1 MIYYVCVRERERET
15 GLSVGDRQSACAVGD
30 EASPLSFR
38 QLAIPEHHRLGV
50 TLIPRSQQHGWTL
63 SPFSGAEQSGAP
75 VRSKHYLHVVSFN
88 LQESLSLRLV
98 ESIEVNLSLPFL
110 SLSITLLMSSNMISG
125 VYGVTMQWNPEQSQ
139 WAEQHY
145 DITSTTR
152 SPGHK
157 IEALRDPR
165 LTGSTSAA
173 AYQHSWA
180 NDDISALTA
189 SNLLK
194 RYAERYSA
202 ILDLPCES
210 GLMGYPDAAISVSVR
225 GPGVVNNGP
234 PLLNGRKVE
243 AEPWLESVYPPL
255 GCVPELLPKAPLSVT
270 DVSVSACNSPVIGSG
285 SLPEPCFSSSSC
297 TSQTGNQEYSSTPYT
312 TTFLQPVGTYGGS
325 LFHPTP
331 SHASLVSTY
340 NANTS
345 PNLAAYSYPN
355 TRYPSQAVLPAG
367 YSPPPPPSAYLTP
380 PNPLSAV
387 GYSYPASSLGGGVSE
402 SDAPSATSLS
412 KSYYPSTQSEM
423 FEEFNFGGNSNSDS
437 RSEGSP
443 LYRQSGDE
451 TVDKQNGF
459 NQTADVTS
467 SSFKPANHEDS
478 LRSLETLTVAMSGRS
493 NGTSGHFPSTSTS
506 VVTSHQHLCLDANT
520 P

>member
-1 MIYYVCVRERERET
+1 MWAAH
-15 GLSVGDRQSACAVGD
+15 SAHLWCY
-30 EASPLSFR
+30 LYFR
-38 QLAIPEHHRLGV
+38 FLWSS
-50 TLIPRSQQHGWTL
+50 T
-63 SPFSGAEQSGAP
+63 
-75 VRSKHYLHVVSFN
+75 SFN
-88 LQESLSLRLV
+88 WHKYTFFSLA
-98 ESIEVNLSLPFL
+98 
-110 SLSITLLMSSNMISG
+110 
-125 VYGVTMQWNPEQSQ
+125 GVTMQWSPEQSQ

-173 AYQHSWA
+173 VYQHSWA

-210 GLMGYPDAAISVSVR
+210 GLMGYPDTAISVSVR

-270 DVSVSACNSPVIGSG
+270 DVSVSVCNSPVIGSG

-297 TSQTGNQEYSSTPYT
+297 NGQAGNQEYSSTPYST
-312 TTFLQPVGTYGGS
+312 PFLQPVGTYGSS

-331 SHASLVSTY
+331 SHASLVSAY

-345 PNLAAYSYPN
+345 PNLAAYS
-355 TRYPSQAVLPAG
+355 YPSQAVLPAG
-367 YSPPPPPSAYLTP
+367 YSPPPPPSAYLPAGITP
-380 PNPLSAV
+380 LNPLPAV
-387 GYSYPASSLGGGVSE
+387 GYSYPATSVSE
-402 SDAPSATSLS
+402 SDAPSASSLL
-412 KSYYPSTQSEM
+412 KSYYPSTQSEIGV
-423 FEEFNFGGNSNSDS
+423 FEEYDFGGNSNSDS

-443 LYRQSGDE
+443 LYRHSGDE

-459 NQTADVTS
+459 NRLGDITS
-467 SSFKPANHEDS
+467 SSFKPANHGDS
-478 LRSLETLTVAMSGRS
+478 LRSLETLTVAMSGRD
-493 NGTSGHFPSTSTS
+493 NGTSGQHFPSTSTS
-506 VVTSHQHLCLDANT
+506 VVTSHQHLCLDTNT
-520 P
+520 PWAVVLTLNQKCLSWWSVSAPPSGLEVEGLAQSHRVGV

>member
-1 MIYYVCVRERERET
+1 
-15 GLSVGDRQSACAVGD
+15 
-30 EASPLSFR
+30 
-38 QLAIPEHHRLGV
+38 
-50 TLIPRSQQHGWTL
+50 
-63 SPFSGAEQSGAP
+63 
-75 VRSKHYLHVVSFN
+75 
-88 LQESLSLRLV
+88 
-98 ESIEVNLSLPFL
+98 
-110 SLSITLLMSSNMISG
+110 MSSNMISG
-125 VYGVTMQWNPEQSQ
+125 VYGVTMQWSPEQLQ
-139 WAEQHY
+139 WVEQHY

-210 GLMGYPDAAISVSVR
+210 GLMGYPDTTISVSIR

-285 SLPEPCFSSSSC
+285 SLPEPGFSSSSC
-297 TSQTGNQEYSSTPYT
+297 NSQIGNQEYSSTPYST
-312 TTFLQPVGTYGGS
+312 PFLQPVGSYGGS

-355 TRYPSQAVLPAG
+355 TRYPPQTVLPAG
-367 YSPPPPPSAYLTP
+367 YSPPSAYLPAGITP
-380 PNPLSAV
+380 PNPLPAV
-387 GYSYPASSLGGGVSE
+387 GYSYPATSLGGSVSE

-412 KSYYPSTQSEM
+412 KSYYPSTQSEIGV
-423 FEEFNFGGNSNSDS
+423 FEEFDFGGNSNSDS

-443 LYRQSGDE
+443 LYRPSGDE

-459 NQTADVTS
+459 NQSADGMS
-467 SSFKPANHEDS
+467 SSFKPANHRDS
-478 LRSLETLTVAMSGRS
+478 LRSLETLTVAMSGRN
-493 NGTSGHFPSTSTS
+493 NGTSRQHFPSTSTS
-506 VVTSHQHLCLDANT
+506 IVTSHQHLCLDTNT

>member
-1 MIYYVCVRERERET
+1 
-15 GLSVGDRQSACAVGD
+15 
-30 EASPLSFR
+30 
-38 QLAIPEHHRLGV
+38 
-50 TLIPRSQQHGWTL
+50 
-63 SPFSGAEQSGAP
+63 
-75 VRSKHYLHVVSFN
+75 
-88 LQESLSLRLV
+88 
-98 ESIEVNLSLPFL
+98 
-110 SLSITLLMSSNMISG
+110 MSSNMISG
-125 VYGVTMQWNPEQSQ
+125 VYGVTMQWSPEQSQ

-165 LTGSTSAA
+165 LTGSTSTA

-210 GLMGYPDAAISVSVR
+210 GLMGYPDAAISVSIR

-255 GCVPELLPKAPLSVT
+255 GCVPELLPKAPLSVS

-285 SLPEPCFSSSSC
+285 SLPESCFSSSSC
-297 TSQTGNQEYSSTPYT
+297 NGQSGNQEYSSTPYSAP
-312 TTFLQPVGTYGGS
+312 FLQPVGTYAGS
-325 LFHPTP
+325 LFHPAP

-340 NANTS
+340 SANTS
-345 PNLAAYSYPN
+345 QNLSAYSYPN
-355 TRYPSQAVLPAG
+355 PRYPSQAVLPVG
-367 YSPPPPPSAYLTP
+367 YSPPPPPSAYLPSGITP
-380 PNPLSAV
+380 SNPLPTV
-387 GYSYPASSLGGGVSE
+387 GYSYPTTSLGGSVSE
-402 SDAPSATSLS
+402 SDAPSATNLS
-412 KSYYPSTQSEM
+412 KSYYPSTQSEIGV
-423 FEEFNFGGNSNSDS
+423 FEEFDFGGNSNSDS

-443 LYRQSGDE
+443 LYRPSGDD

-459 NQTADVTS
+459 SQSADET
-467 SSFKPANHEDS
+467 SSFKPANHGDS
-478 LRSLETLTVAMSGRS
+478 LRSLETLTVAMSGRN
-493 NGTSGHFPSTSTS
+493 NGTSGQHFPSTSTS
-506 VVTSHQHLCLDANT
+506 VVTSHQHLCLDTNT

>member
-1 MIYYVCVRERERET
+1 
-15 GLSVGDRQSACAVGD
+15 
-30 EASPLSFR
+30 
-38 QLAIPEHHRLGV
+38 
-50 TLIPRSQQHGWTL
+50 
-63 SPFSGAEQSGAP
+63 
-75 VRSKHYLHVVSFN
+75 
-88 LQESLSLRLV
+88 
-98 ESIEVNLSLPFL
+98 
-110 SLSITLLMSSNMISG
+110 MSSNMISG
-125 VYGVTMQWNPEQSQ
+125 VYGVTMQWSPEQSQ

-157 IEALRDPR
+157 FEALRDPR

-210 GLMGYPDAAISVSVR
+210 GFMGYSDISVSVR

-234 PLLNGRKVE
+234 PLLNARKVE
-243 AEPWLESVYPPL
+243 AEPWMESVYPPL
-255 GCVPELLPKAPLSVT
+255 GCMPEHLPKAPHSVT

-285 SLPEPCFSSSSC
+285 TLPEPSFSSSSC
-297 TSQTGNQEYSSTPYT
+297 HSQTGNQEYSSTPYST
-312 TTFLQPVGTYGGS
+312 PFLQPVGNYGGS

-355 TRYPSQAVLPAG
+355 TRYPPQAVLPGG
-367 YSPPPPPSAYLTP
+367 YSPPSAYLPAGVTP
-380 PNPLSAV
+380 PNPLPAV
-387 GYSYPASSLGGGVSE
+387 GYPYQATSLGGSVSE
-402 SDAPSATSLS
+402 SDVPSATSLS
-412 KSYYPSTQSEM
+412 KSYYPSTQSEIGV
-423 FEEFNFGGNSNSDS
+423 FEEFDFGSNSNSDS

-443 LYRQSGDE
+443 LYRPSGNE

-459 NQTADVTS
+459 NQSADVKS
-467 SSFKPANHEDS
+467 SSFKPVNHGDS
-478 LRSLETLTVAMSGRS
+478 LRSLGTLTVAMNRQ
-493 NGTSGHFPSTSTS
+493 NTGTSGQRFPSTSAS
-506 VVTSHQHLCLDANT
+506 IVTSHQHHCLDTNT